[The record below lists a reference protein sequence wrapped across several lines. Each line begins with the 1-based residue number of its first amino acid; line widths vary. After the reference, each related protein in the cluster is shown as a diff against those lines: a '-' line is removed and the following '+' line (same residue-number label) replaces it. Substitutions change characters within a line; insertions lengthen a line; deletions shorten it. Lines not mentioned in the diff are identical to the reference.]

1 MVLFP
6 WSRPRGLGGAARTAM
21 GHRRRR
27 RRRGA
32 WGGAGGEGRI
42 DWVGI
47 YIGRKRKKDRL
58 GGGDLP
64 RLLLNTSICVYTHM
78 YT

>member
-1 MVLFP
+1 MPALIIYSIGAQDSMDSPPAAVGP
-6 WSRPRGLGGAARTAM
+6 GGA
-21 GHRRRR
+21 
-27 RRRGA
+27 
-32 WGGAGGEGRI
+32 AGGEGRI
-42 DWVGI
+42 VWVGI